1 MNEHTLKIA
10 AVVPVKSFHASKS
23 RLSPFL
29 ADVQR
34 EAISQLMMKY
44 TLGVLCKLEFLTQII
59 VVSYDKFV
67 GRFAEAF
74 GADYLCQVETGVNSA
89 VSAADRLCLENGVQ
103 SNIIIPTD
111 LCFLSEHEI
120 RLIYYESTKFPSAVA
135 ICPSKRRDG
144 TNFLLR
150 NPLSMFETSYDNN
163 SYYNHLSLAGN
174 SRAHMITIESEN
186 LERDI
191 DIPQDIVDAIEHRP
205 THKMTRIFQEI
216 LFQRN
221 SLLNCPDKP

>member
-1 MNEHTLKIA
+1 MNELTLKIA
-10 AVVPVKSFHASKS
+10 AVVPVKSFQTSKS

-29 ADVQR
+29 DDVQR
-34 EAISQLMMKY
+34 EAISQLMLKN

-59 VVSYDKFV
+59 VVSYDEFV
-67 GRFAEAF
+67 RRLAEAF

-89 VSAADRLCLENGVQ
+89 VSAADRVCLENGVQ

-111 LCFLSEHEI
+111 LCFLSEDEI
-120 RLIYYESTKFPSAVA
+120 RLIYYESTKFPRAVA
-135 ICPSKRRDG
+135 ICPSKRKDG

-174 SRAHMITIESEN
+174 SRAHMIMIESEN

-191 DIPQDIVDAIEHRP
+191 DIPQDIVDAIEHQP
-205 THKMTRIFQEI
+205 TNKMTRIFQEI

-221 SLLNCPDKP
+221 SLLNRPDKP

>member
-1 MNEHTLKIA
+1 MNEHTLKTA

-29 ADVQR
+29 DDVQR

-44 TLGVLCKLEFLTQII
+44 TLGVLCKLDFLTQII
-59 VVSYDKFV
+59 VVSYDEFV
-67 GRFAEAF
+67 GRLAEAF
-74 GADYLCQVETGVNSA
+74 GADYLCQVENGVNSA

-111 LCFLSEHEI
+111 LCFLSENEI
-120 RLIYYESTKFPSAVA
+120 RLIYNESTKFPSAVA

-174 SRAHMITIESEN
+174 SRAHMIMIESEN

-191 DIPQDIVDAIEHRP
+191 DIPQDIVDAIEHQP
-205 THKMTRIFQEI
+205 MNKMTKIFQEI
-216 LFQRN
+216 LSQRN
-221 SLLNCPDKP
+221 SLLNRPDKP